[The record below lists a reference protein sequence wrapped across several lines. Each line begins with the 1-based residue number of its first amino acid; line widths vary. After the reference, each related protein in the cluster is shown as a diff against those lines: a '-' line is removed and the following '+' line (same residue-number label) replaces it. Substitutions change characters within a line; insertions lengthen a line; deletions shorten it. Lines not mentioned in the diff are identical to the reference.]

1 MQDWQQGDISS
12 NGIRIHYYRTGGVDK
27 PPLIL
32 AHGFTDNGL
41 CWTRTAEALMS
52 GFDVVMV
59 DARNHGLSGA
69 GPADVGSLAAD
80 LAALVAQLELG
91 VVSALGHSVG
101 ASVVA
106 TFAADYPD
114 LVARLVLED
123 PPWRQPSAVAEAKPN
138 NPKVAKAQSP
148 RDTAFR
154 ELVATMAQFSDA
166 EMLHHGRSQHPS
178 WPEAEYIPWGQS
190 NRQVSADAMALL
202 ELGDWPAVAKGV
214 LCPSLLICADTS
226 RDAIVSHDTAAWI
239 QQLNPMFSTRQVS
252 DAGHN
257 VRRENFA
264 GYISLVR
271 EFLTSA

>member
-1 MQDWQQGDISS
+1 MQDWRQRDISS

-52 GFDVVMV
+52 EFDVVMV

-106 TFAADYPD
+106 TFADYPD

-123 PPWRQPSAVAEAKPN
+123 PPWRQP
-138 NPKVAKAQSP
+138 
-148 RDTAFR
+148 
-154 ELVATMAQFSDA
+154 
-166 EMLHHGRSQHPS
+166 
-178 WPEAEYIPWGQS
+178 
-190 NRQVSADAMALL
+190 ALL
-202 ELGDWPAVAKGV
+202 QP
-214 LCPSLLICADTS
+214 
-226 RDAIVSHDTAAWI
+226 
-239 QQLNPMFSTRQVS
+239 
-252 DAGHN
+252 
-257 VRRENFA
+257 
-264 GYISLVR
+264 
-271 EFLTSA
+271 

>member
-1 MQDWQQGDISS
+1 MQNWQQGDISS

-52 GFDVVMV
+52 DFDVVMV

-123 PPWRQPSAVAEAKPN
+123 PPWRRPSAVADAKPK
-138 NPKVAKAQSP
+138 NPKGEKARPS
-148 RDTAFR
+148 RDAGFR

-166 EMLHHGRSQHPS
+166 EMLQYWRSQHPS
-178 WPEAEYIPWGQS
+178 WPKAEYVPWGQS

-202 ELGDWPAVAKGV
+202 ELGDWPTVAKGV
-214 LCPSLLICADTS
+214 SCPSLLIYADTS
-226 RDAIVSHDTAAWI
+226 RDAIVSHDTAVWI
-239 QQLNPMFSTRQVS
+239 QQLNPMFSVRQVS

-271 EFLTSA
+271 EFLAAA